1 MFVELELKRVFW
13 MKTKKLIRRS
23 QKLLEQI
30 PKGAIQHKESNS
42 FLNKLK
48 EEQNEL
54 DMVVNIWD
62 PSTWEVE
69 IAGSEV
75 QSQIW
80 NE

>member
-1 MFVELELKRVFW
+1 

-54 DMVVNIWD
+54 DMVVNI
-62 PSTWEVE
+62 
-69 IAGSEV
+69 
-75 QSQIW
+75 
-80 NE
+80 